1 MSDEK
6 LTFWDHLDE
15 LRKVLF
21 RVVICLFALTIIA
34 FAFKEQL
41 FAFILAP
48 SKSDFLFYRLL
59 NLINIQVEAFDC
71 QLINTELTGQFMAHI
86 RVSFYVAVILGAPYV
101 LRQIFAF
108 IAPGLYAN
116 ERRLVSNVMI
126 SGSALFFV
134 GVTVAYILIFPL
146 SYRFLALYAVD
157 ESISNMITLT
167 SYLDVLFVLA
177 LLMGLMFELPLV
189 AILMARLGFI
199 NASFLRR
206 YRRHAVFAI
215 LALSAVITPTTDIVT
230 LLLVSAPICILYEI
244 SIMIIRK

>member
-1 MSDEK
+1 
-6 LTFWDHLDE
+6 
-15 LRKVLF
+15 
-21 RVVICLFALTIIA
+21 
-34 FAFKEQL
+34 
-41 FAFILAP
+41 
-48 SKSDFLFYRLL
+48 
-59 NLINIQVEAFDC
+59 
-71 QLINTELTGQFMAHI
+71 MAHV
-86 RVSFYVAVILGAPYV
+86 RVSFYVAVVLGAPYV

-134 GVTVAYILIFPL
+134 GVAVAYVLIFPL

-199 NASFLRR
+199 DASFLRR

-215 LALSAVITPTTDIVT
+215 LALAAVITPTTDIVT

>member
-48 SKSDFLFYRLL
+48 SKSDFLLYRLL
-59 NLINIQVEAFDC
+59 NLINIQVEAFDS

-177 LLMGLMFELPLV
+177 L
-189 AILMARLGFI
+189 
-199 NASFLRR
+199 
-206 YRRHAVFAI
+206 
-215 LALSAVITPTTDIVT
+215 
-230 LLLVSAPICILYEI
+230 
-244 SIMIIRK
+244 